1 MPNSTITLKN
11 SLNADVVFNLQSVDG
26 TKAVYIDSSSTMQA
40 PRLLVVNVATKRP
53 GAKGSDR
60 ASVVFQNI
68 KINPD
73 NGATEV
79 LSDQSSRTR
88 PRTTL
93 FSTQEAA
100 DAAAFVKNYRL
111 LAGVEDAF
119 DEGRV
124 L

>member
-1 MPNSTITLKN
+1 MASPSITLKD
-11 SLNADVVFNLQSVDG
+11 SANADVIFNLQSVVG
-26 TKAVYIDSSSTMQA
+26 TKATYIDASSNTTS
-40 PRLLVVNVATKRP
+40 PRLLIVNVDSKKP

-60 ASVVFQNI
+60 AQVLYQSI
-68 KINPD
+68 KID
-73 NGATEV
+73 TVTGASVV
-79 LSDQSSRTR
+79 LSDQSGRTR

-93 FSTQEAA
+93 FSAKEQL

-111 LAGVEDAF
+111 LSGVEDAF